1 MESFHLD
8 AIGKWDGISVHVT
21 EGQTGAVVQL
31 PCGCWLL
38 FVRNGH
44 EYEDVESLLVV
55 VPMAVKQRIY
65 DSGELSLFTIGQGRA
80 NTAA

>member
-1 MESFHLD
+1 METIHLD

-44 EYEDVESLLVV
+44 EYEDVEALLFV

-65 DSGELSLFTIGQGRA
+65 DSGELCLLPIGQRRA
-80 NTAA
+80 DTPA